1 MKIRGFVRSLAALAL
16 LLVAAAMLSSQT
28 TGSIEGTVSD
38 ASQAAVPGAKVRIV
52 NQATQIA
59 GDFST
64 NETGYYLAQNLP
76 VGTYDVEI
84 TSGGFR
90 AFTVKG
96 VKLDATARVRV
107 DGTLQLGQVQE
118 TVTVEAS
125 RARVETTSGTVST
138 TITRAQVDTAVLN
151 GRNYSRL
158 AMLVPGAVYHS
169 GTDELSGAGLS
180 APGSVVSIN
189 GVNNKSSG
197 WFVDGAYNMN
207 VGNGEANP
215 HIPVLDSIEEVQV
228 QTANY
233 SARYGSTGGAVI
245 NAVTRSGTRDLHFSA
260 YEYFRNDKLDARN
273 FFSPTRPPLRQN
285 QFGFTVGGPVVLPG
299 YSRERS
305 KTFFFW
311 SEDWRLRR
319 NAQVNLTATPT
330 EAMRGGDFSADGTRA
345 GAAIRDPLTKIPFAN
360 NRIPSSLINSNASL
374 LLQTYFPLPN
384 YGNEAFRNYI
394 NNGVRRLDPRT
405 DTVKIDH
412 NFSERWR
419 ASFRIA
425 NDHVEIV
432 EPSVPLFNATPFP
445 TLRQVES
452 SGGLT
457 GTARVNTVVSPRMTN
472 EFSYSFKR
480 YDVNLLLEGSDV
492 ASPVRPSGLTIRD
505 FFSGAN
511 DLNLIPN
518 IAFSQGWG
526 GIGTSQ
532 LPLKPATDN
541 NSTWADNFSYVRGSH
556 TFQAG
561 ISLWQYRKNQAVFN
575 QTMGSYS
582 FDGSFSG
589 HPVADFLQGFAR
601 TYGQS
606 RDRYIRDYRF
616 TQTEAYIQ
624 DDWRVS
630 RGFTLNL
637 GLRFY
642 RMPLQTV
649 DGDRMSSFDPGRFD
663 PSKAPS
669 IASNGVLVPG
679 ANYDPLNGI
688 VIAGQGV
695 PRGFAEPFHAFGP
708 RFGFAW
714 DPTGTGKLAF
724 RGGYGISYLASGTNQ
739 SSMVLNPPFNVRVDL
754 NNVSLDDP
762 SGGIPVAPRP
772 VALNSFNPDFKRP
785 MVHSWS
791 ATVQTELPGEFLAS
805 VGYVGTR
812 GTNWEVW
819 IDRNAPDFA
828 GRPAGLDF
836 DTRINTNTVNLNSI
850 RPFIG
855 YGGITEFNSGL
866 NSTYHS
872 LQTSVQRRFNSGLAL
887 QAVYT
892 YGKTVGESQTRRD
905 MRVQNPLNWAADRG
919 PVDFDRTHVFSAN
932 YIYAIPFLKGR
943 RDLLGQ
949 LAGNWELSGFVT
961 AQSGLALTPG
971 LSTSTRGLATRP
983 DATGV
988 SVKGPKTLSQWFNTK
1003 AFVAPALGH
1012 YGNSGTGVIRGP
1024 SMVIWD
1030 ASVTKAFPVSE
1041 QSRFRLSAEFYNFL
1055 NAVNYFGV
1063 STSLGAGNYGSITS
1077 TRDARR
1083 VQLGLRFDF

>member
-1 MKIRGFVRSLAALAL
+1 ML
-16 LLVAAAMLSSQT
+16 LLLKATFTLFAQT

-38 ASQAAVPGAKVRIV
+38 ASQAAVLGATVRII
-52 NQATQIA
+52 NQGTQIA
-59 GDFST
+59 STFST
-64 NETGYYLAQNLP
+64 NAAGHYRAENLP
-76 VGTYDVEI
+76 VGTYNIEV
-84 TSGGFR
+84 TSDGFR
-90 AFTVKG
+90 TFSVTG

-107 DGTLQLGQVQE
+107 DAVLQLGQVQE

-125 RARVETTSGTVST
+125 RAQVETTSGTVST

-169 GTDELSGAGLS
+169 GSDELSGAGLS
-180 APGSVVSIN
+180 APGSPVSIN

-245 NAVTRSGTRDLHFSA
+245 NAVTRSGTRDFRFSA
-260 YEYFRNDKLDARN
+260 YEYFRNEKLDARN
-273 FFSPTRPPLRQN
+273 FFAPTRPPLRQN
-285 QFGFTVGGPVVLPG
+285 QFGFTVSGPVVLPG
-299 YSRERS
+299 YGRDRT

-319 NAQVNLTATPT
+319 NAQVGLTATPT
-330 EAMRGGDFSADGTRA
+330 EAIRAGDFSPDGTRT
-345 GAAIRDPLTKIPFAN
+345 GVPIRDPLTNVPYEN
-360 NRIPSSLINSNASL
+360 NRIPSSRINPNASL

-384 YGNEAFRNYI
+384 YASEPFRNYI
-394 NNGVRRLDPRT
+394 NNGVRTLDPRT

-412 NFSERWR
+412 HFSERWR

-425 NDHVEIV
+425 NDNVEIL

-445 TLRQVES
+445 TVRQVES

-457 GTARVNTVVSPRMTN
+457 GTARVNTVISPRMTN

-480 YDVNLLLEGSDV
+480 YDVNLLLEGSDT
-492 ASPVRPSGLTIRD
+492 ASPVRPAGLTIRD

-532 LPLKPATDN
+532 LPLQPATDDN
-541 NSTWADNFSYVRGSH
+541 GTWMNNFSFVQGSH
-556 TFQAG
+556 TLQAG
-561 ISLWQYRKNQAVFN
+561 ISVWQYRKNQAVFN

-582 FDGSFSG
+582 FDGSFTG
-589 HPVADFLQGFAR
+589 HPVADFLHGLAR

-616 TQTEAYIQ
+616 SQTEAYIQ

-630 RGFTLNL
+630 RGLTLNL

-649 DGDRMSSFDPGRFD
+649 DGDMMSSFDPGRFD
-663 PSKAPS
+663 PSRAPG
-669 IASNGVLVPG
+669 IAPNGVLIPG
-679 ANYDPLNGI
+679 DNYDPLNGI

-695 PRGFAEPFHAFGP
+695 PRGFAEPHNALGP

-714 DPTGTGKLAF
+714 DPSGNGKLAI
-724 RGGYGISYLASGTNQ
+724 RGGYGISYLTSGTNQ
-739 SSMVLNPPFNVRVDL
+739 SGMVLNPPFNVRVDL

-762 SGGIPVAPRP
+762 SGGIAVAPRP
-772 VALNSFNPDFKRP
+772 VAMNSFNPDFKRP

-791 ATVQTELPGEFLAS
+791 TTVQAELPGEFLAS
-805 VGYVGTR
+805 IGYVGTR
-812 GTNWEVW
+812 GTNWEIW

-828 GRPAGLDF
+828 GRPPGLDF
-836 DTRINTNTVNLNSI
+836 DTRINTNTVNLNEI

-855 YGGITEFNSGL
+855 YGGITEYNSGL
-866 NSTYHS
+866 TSTYHS
-872 LQTSVQRRFNSGLAL
+872 LQTSVQRRFSSGLAV

-892 YGKTVGESQTRRD
+892 YGKTIGESQTRRD
-905 MRVQNPLNWAADRG
+905 MRAQNPLNWAAERG

-949 LAGNWELSGFVT
+949 VAGNWEVSGFVT

-971 LSTSTRGLATRP
+971 ISTATRGLATRP

-988 SVKGPKTLSQWFNTK
+988 SPKGSKTLEQWFNPA
-1003 AFVAPALGH
+1003 AFAAPAFGR
-1012 YGNSGTGVIRGP
+1012 YGNAGNGVLRGP
-1024 SMVIWD
+1024 GMVIWD
-1030 ASVTKAFPVSE
+1030 ASVTKAFPVTE
-1041 QSRFRLSAEFYNFL
+1041 KSRFRLSGEFYNFL
-1055 NAVNYFGV
+1055 NAVNYLGV
-1063 STSLGAGNYGSITS
+1063 STSLGAGNYGRITS